1 MSPSAILL
9 VTLVACLSV
18 GFLVST
24 ILVCDDDDL
33 LVELLRFKLEQRGY
47 SVLRAENG
55 KSGLEITNSHKPDLI
70 VLDAMMPVMSGF
82 EVLSALKSDMD
93 TCDIPVLMLTARRQ
107 EKDILAGLKLGARD
121 YLIKPFI
128 PEELLVRIEAILGSN
143 GRPYAETA

>member
-1 MSPSAILL
+1 
-9 VTLVACLSV
+9 VTAVECLGV
-18 GFLVST
+18 GFLMST

-47 SVLRAENG
+47 TVVCAENG
-55 KSGLEITNSHKPDLI
+55 KSGLELVKSQMPDLI

-82 EVLSALKSDMD
+82 EFLSALKSDID
-93 TCDIPVLMLTARRQ
+93 TCDVPVLMLTARRQ

-128 PEELLVRIEAILGSN
+128 PEELLVRIEAILVSS
-143 GRPYAETA
+143 GRLNAGTA